1 MITPTKGRKYIY
13 GGLELL
19 YIGKSNDGYVFIDQL
34 DHTHTLYNLDGI
46 EELKPDLYSA
56 IREIK
61 GVLSDFS
68 DEEQLEIIS
77 TINVLA
83 SEIRDKKP
91 IYYASSN
98 LQ

>member
-1 MITPTKGRKYIY
+1 MILTKGKKYIY
-13 GGLELL
+13 KSLELE
-19 YIGKSNDGYVFIDQL
+19 YIGVKDNSYCFCEGTKVHF
-34 DHTHTLYNLDGI
+34 LYNISDI
-46 EELKPDLYSA
+46 EEEKSDIFTG

-61 GVLSDFS
+61 SVLYRYS